1 MHVISRNCF
10 SCLSLVK
17 NRSHPVTR
25 AAANCKESIV
35 LKNLYVGDEL
45 IITILNSGRRENDIR
60 LEKRQK
66 LIDSAAYVMKTER
79 NAEEVDAYIK
89 ELRSDDRF

>member
-1 MHVISRNCF
+1 M
-10 SCLSLVK
+10 LAAVK
-17 NRSHPVTR
+17 GYYDGQQI
-25 AAANCKESIV
+25 IV
-35 LKNLYVGDEL
+35 NENDRKNLYAGDEL

-79 NAEEVDAYIK
+79 TAEEVDAYIK
-89 ELRSDDRF
+89 ELRNDDRF